1 MNKPGYKQM
10 EVQIMGQS
18 YLLSCPVGG
27 EALLLEAVERVDS
40 AMCRIRDAGKV
51 KARDRIA
58 VLASL
63 NLAFELSQL
72 ERKQAEREA
81 EAQQQFQASSFAQG
95 DASAFAEA
103 GGTFDN
109 DPIDAQTQ
117 QRVDD
122 LMRRLDQTLDKDGR
136 LI

>member
-18 YLLSCPVGG
+18 YLLSCPLGG

-63 NLAFELSQL
+63 NLAFELSQI

-81 EAQQQFQASSFAQG
+81 EAQQQFQASSFAQAE
-95 DASAFAEA
+95 ASAFAEA
-103 GGTFDN
+103 GGAFDH
-109 DPIDAQTQ
+109 DPLDAQTQ

>member
-1 MNKPGYKQM
+1 MNKAGYKQM

-18 YLLSCPVGG
+18 YLLSCPAGG

-63 NLAFELSQL
+63 NLAYELSQL
-72 ERKQAEREA
+72 ERKEAEREA
-81 EAQQQFQASSFAQG
+81 ESQQFQASSFAQG
-95 DASAFAEA
+95 DAGAFAEA
-103 GGTFDN
+103 GGAFDHE
-109 DPIDAQTQ
+109 PLDAQTQ
-117 QRVDD
+117 ARVDE

-136 LI
+136 LL